1 MKRFYEKAEAGPVEF
16 GFTVLLDGRPIK
28 TPAKTAFVLPN
39 QQMAIAIA
47 AEWDAQENRIDPAL
61 MPFMQYA
68 ATAIDRVTT
77 QRQVVIDEIAGFGGT
92 DLVCYRASYPDRLVE
107 KQSDAWNPLLI
118 WLEETHSVILKTTP
132 GLDHI
137 AQETKSLGDMNAIIE
152 KQNDMKLAAIH
163 TIVSLTGSLV
173 VTLAVIAGRLTA
185 EQAFDVSELDET
197 HTIEEWGAD
206 EEAEL
211 RRKNNKENLIAAT
224 KFLNLCDQ

>member
-1 MKRFYEKAEAGPVEF
+1 MKRFYEKTEAGPVEF

-28 TPAKTAFVLPN
+28 TPAKAAFTLPN
-39 QQMAIAIA
+39 EKMATAIAE
-47 AEWDAQENRIDPAL
+47 EWDAQKIKVNPES

-92 DLVCYRASYPDRLVE
+92 DLLCYRASYPDRLVE
-107 KQSDAWNPLLI
+107 KQSLAWDPLLL
-118 WLEETHSVILKTTP
+118 WLDETYSIALETTP
-132 GLDHI
+132 GLDHV
-137 AQETKSLGDMNAIIE
+137 AQAPQSLASMKAVIE
-152 KQNDMKLAAIH
+152 QQNDMKLAAIH

-185 EQAFDVSELDET
+185 ELAFDVSELDET
-197 HTIEEWGAD
+197 HTIEEWGEQ
-206 EEAEL
+206 EEASI
-211 RRKNNKENLIAAT
+211 RRKNNKASLIAAT